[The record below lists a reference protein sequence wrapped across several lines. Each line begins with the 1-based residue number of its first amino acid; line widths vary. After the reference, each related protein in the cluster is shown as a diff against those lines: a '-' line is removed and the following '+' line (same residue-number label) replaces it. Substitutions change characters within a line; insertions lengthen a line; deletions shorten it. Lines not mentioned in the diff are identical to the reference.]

1 MQKLDPKLKDR
12 MESFS
17 RNSHPVLISCT
28 EDSTPLMDHL
38 NKNGVMVDDNMAEIQ
53 LLVADLTSRQIEDLL
68 HHDTVAQIALDDDG
82 SVFQ

>member
-12 MESFS
+12 MESLTG
-17 RNSHPVLISCT
+17 NSHPVLITCH
-28 EDSTPLMDHL
+28 DDCNLLMDHL

-68 HHDTVAQIALDDDG
+68 NHDTVAQIALDDDG